1 MNYNRYVS
9 GLSLSSP
16 RKISS
21 RIAQTERERNITS
34 TVLEVPA
41 PAQEEARTQVVQ
53 TKTERNITSTAV
65 KEQEVLPAPPMV
77 VPPPQILATARRER
91 GEGGPH
97 SQKRK
102 AYFAAVSIANN
113 LANACCAHATGSNNT
128 AASNDAATSVAP
140 IEAIVPTNTDTNT
153 NASMLINISPSAGK
167 EIIQSPQT
175 TEAPVQ
181 EPVDKKRRRNGNT
194 RHDKIFS
201 VRHKELED
209 FKQEFGHAN
218 PPQSYSTG
226 LYRWCHRKRTSKRT
240 GTLPLNQE
248 EALLAIG
255 FNLHSKEYIMIKFAE
270 RYKQLVDFK
279 EKNGHFKITNS
290 FDKGFN
296 IWAQHL
302 RMSLRAYKEGT
313 SPHMRL
319 EPNQIQMMKDIGF
332 DADMN
337 YHKLEKVTTASAS
350 LEADTPAT
358 SSTQNE
364 INLHQKPVKISMADI
379 VTTTTPTEDHQTND
393 NCRIAADREPIQGIG
408 ADREPIQG
416 TGGFRKN
423 NDDIADKNVH
433 SSEKNVN
440 SNNRDGDAIDLPMKV
455 LKKEQSSGSLD
466 ADTPT
471 PSNIQSEA
479 RQANDNCIH
488 GTGIW
493 LLDHNNVN
501 SDSGTCNN
509 NANIHTD
516 SADNVH
522 HNESQIEEH
531 KNTNYSLL

>member
-9 GLSLSSP
+9 RLSLSSP

-21 RIAQTERERNITS
+21 RIAQTEREQNITR

-41 PAQEEARTQVVQ
+41 QEQARTQVVQ
-53 TKTERNITSTAV
+53 TKREQNITSTAV
-65 KEQEVLPAPPMV
+65 KEVVLPEPQSAV
-77 VPPPQILATARRER
+77 AVPPPQICSPPAPPVVVPPSQILATAATARRER

-113 LANACCAHATGSNNT
+113 LANACCTHATDYNT
-128 AASNDAATSVAP
+128 NTTASNDAATSVAP
-140 IEAIVPTNTDTNT
+140 IETIVPTNTNT
-153 NASMLINISPSAGK
+153 SMLINSSPSAGK

-175 TEAPVQ
+175 TEAPIQ
-181 EPVDKKRRRNGNT
+181 EPADKKRRRNGNT
-194 RHDKIFS
+194 RHDKIFL
-201 VRHKELED
+201 VRHKELEA
-209 FKQEFGHAN
+209 FKKEFGHAN

-226 LYRWCHRKRTSKRT
+226 LYRWCHRKRTSKRN
-240 GTLPLNQE
+240 GTLPLSQE

-255 FNLHSKEYIMIKFAE
+255 FNLISKEYVIVPFAE
-270 RYKQLVDFK
+270 RIKQLIDFK

-319 EPNQIQMMKDIGF
+319 DPNQIQMVKDIGF

-337 YHKLEKVTTASAS
+337 YHKLVKGTTASAS

-379 VTTTTPTEDHQTND
+379 ASTTTPTEVHQAND
-393 NCRIAADREPIQGIG
+393 NYRIAADREPF
-408 ADREPIQG
+408 QG
-416 TGGFRKN
+416 T
-423 NDDIADKNVH
+423 
-433 SSEKNVN
+433 
-440 SNNRDGDAIDLPMKV
+440 
-455 LKKEQSSGSLD
+455 
-466 ADTPT
+466 
-471 PSNIQSEA
+471 
-479 RQANDNCIH
+479 
-488 GTGIW
+488 
-493 LLDHNNVN
+493 
-501 SDSGTCNN
+501 
-509 NANIHTD
+509 
-516 SADNVH
+516 
-522 HNESQIEEH
+522 
-531 KNTNYSLL
+531 